1 MSSLAKSFSELTAAG
16 TALNRKFTPGGGRAS
31 GIGGPIGPSTLFEQ
45 TRRTL
50 DKSFGIPPIEGDPGY
65 TPPPASPV
73 LTPVTPMPIPGQ
85 DDLAN
90 ISARRRSIEEQ
101 MRRRGRVST
110 VLSGQQSEPLGG

>member
-1 MSSLAKSFSELTAAG
+1 MTSLAQSFSQLTAAG

-50 DKSFGIPPIEGDPGY
+50 DRPFKIAPVEGDPGY
-65 TPPPASPV
+65 VPPASPV
-73 LTPVTPMPIPGQ
+73 VTPVTPMPIPGQ

-101 MRRRGRVST
+101 IRRRGRVST
-110 VLSGQQSEPLGG
+110 VLSSPQSEPLGG